1 MWKSAE
7 GLGID
12 NTPEDT
18 AIGNLASICDNV
30 LEPILAHF
38 GVPFS
43 PSSAYR
49 SEELNKAIT

>member
-7 GLGID
+7 GLGFD
-12 NTPEDT
+12 NAREDT
-18 AIGNLASICDNV
+18 AIRNLASICDKV
-30 LEPILAHF
+30 LERILAHF